1 MHDSQVPCW
10 TTSLGLSD
18 YTVFY
23 YPKLLGMVIR
33 VVKLQVSE
41 KRHFEI
47 ESPHWIWASSM
58 ESGGGWQTP
67 KCAYFIGFAMAGL
80 PFSQNRLAEVV
91 LWAKNKCTS
100 DVKLPLGPKITVPWQ
115 YRYFL
120 TTKTAFPDHVC

>member
-1 MHDSQVPCW
+1 MPCW

-23 YPKLLGMVIR
+23 CPKLLGMVIR

-80 PFSQNRLAEVV
+80 QFSQNRLEEVV
-91 LWAKNKCTS
+91 WWPKNKCTS
-100 DVKLPLGPKITVPWQ
+100 DVHLFWRPKISVRWKYT
-115 YRYFL
+115 YFWA
-120 TTKTAFPDHVC
+120 TKQAFPDDFG